1 VLSHMLM
8 QASHSW
14 GGVWS

>member
-1 VLSHMLM
+1 MLM